1 MTGDI
6 LNDRPSRPGSGQG
19 FAVSLDPAVA
29 EPKALLHVSGELDL
43 ATAPAL
49 LACVRDLADSGC
61 TQIDLDLTDVGFCDG
76 AGLRALVSG
85 REWLRDLG
93 GTLVVHEPCWSLI
106 RLMDVFDLTDTL
118 DRRPS
123 PTPEASPDGT
133 PS

>member
-6 LNDRPSRPGSGQG
+6 SNDLPLWPGLGRG
-19 FAVSLDPAVA
+19 FAIRLDPVVA

-43 ATAPAL
+43 STAPAL

-61 TQIDLDLTDVGFCDG
+61 TQIDLDLSDVEFCDG
-76 AGLRALVSG
+76 AGLTALVTG
-85 REWLRDLG
+85 REWLRDAG

-106 RLMDVFDLTDTL
+106 RLLDVFDLTDAL

-123 PTPEASPDGT
+123 LTTERSSFPEG
-133 PS
+133 